1 MFSIRRVLENKA
13 DSTLWS
19 VQPGDTVLAAIT
31 LMAEQRIGAVLVMDG
46 DELVGILSERDYSRK
61 CVLQGRRSADT
72 VVSEIMTREV
82 VTVPPTMTAREG
94 LELMTHSFF
103 RHLPVVE
110 DGKLIGVVSIG
121 DLVKRVIAE
130 QDFLIEQLEQY
141 IIG

>member
-46 DELVGILSERDYSRK
+46 DKLVGILSERDYSRK

>member
-1 MFSIRRVLENKA
+1 
-13 DSTLWS
+13 
-19 VQPGDTVLAAIT
+19 VLAAIT

-46 DELVGILSERDYSRK
+46 DQLVGILSERDYSRK
-61 CVLQGRRSADT
+61 CILQGRRSADT
-72 VVSEIMTREV
+72 LVSEIMTREV

-94 LELMTHSFF
+94 LELMTHSYF

-110 DGKLIGVVSIG
+110 DGELIGVVSIG

-141 IIG
+141 ISG

>member
-46 DELVGILSERDYSRK
+46 DKLVGILSERDYSRK

-72 VVSEIMTREV
+72 VVSEIMKAHRRGVHRRPREAGHRRAGFPHRAARAV
-82 VTVPPTMTAREG
+82 HHRLRIVP
-94 LELMTHSFF
+94 
-103 RHLPVVE
+103 
-110 DGKLIGVVSIG
+110 
-121 DLVKRVIAE
+121 
-130 QDFLIEQLEQY
+130 FL
-141 IIG
+141 